1 MFVLFCFC
9 FVVIFNEFS
18 LITGEVVA
26 LAAVGVIG
34 VVKASGKV
42 ELWNRYIKVRSFD
55 ALFFNSTFF
64 LCVVVVRKVT
74 SNSKRHM
81 ANVSFGTTQA
91 ARGTGR
97 TRATAIDERQEA
109 MAPHSDRTFD
119 AATFGSYSNAATTV
133 RSDTSDA
140 VRDAE
145 REHHHRSF
153 RNRQRWYAHLV
164 DAVASLAVLGGDPVV
179 FMGDYK

>member
-1 MFVLFCFC
+1 M
-9 FVVIFNEFS
+9 S
-18 LITGEVVA
+18 
-26 LAAVGVIG
+26 
-34 VVKASGKV
+34 
-42 ELWNRYIKVRSFD
+42 
-55 ALFFNSTFF
+55 
-64 LCVVVVRKVT
+64 
-74 SNSKRHM
+74 
-81 ANVSFGTTQA
+81 NVSFGTTQA

-109 MAPHSDRTFD
+109 MAPHTDRTFD
-119 AATFGSYSNAATTV
+119 PAKFGAYSRAATTV
-133 RSDTSDA
+133 RSGTSEA

-164 DAVASLAVLGGDPVV
+164 DSVASLAVLGGDPIL